1 MKTEDLKN
9 NKDYKYGF
17 TTDVE
22 NIRSPKGL
30 SKKLSDLSLISKKN
44 LNGC

>member
-22 NIRSPKGL
+22 NIRSPKGP
-30 SKKLSDLSLISKKN
+30 
-44 LNGC
+44 